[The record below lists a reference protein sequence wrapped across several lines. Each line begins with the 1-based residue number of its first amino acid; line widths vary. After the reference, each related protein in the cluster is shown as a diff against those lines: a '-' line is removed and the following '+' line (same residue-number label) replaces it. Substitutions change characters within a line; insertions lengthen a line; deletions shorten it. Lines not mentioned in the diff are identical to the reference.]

1 MSIIFK
7 LKPLIYAQQIAF
19 STKETLLFTHACA
32 YELRREPGDFVECG
46 VAAGAQVIAMA
57 CAAPNKT
64 IYCFDSFEGIPLASN
79 RDYQQP
85 GIGNLSQKEK
95 EKLPDPGDKSLL
107 KSSGITAISENDFT
121 QHIINSGAWHPN
133 IITIKGWFEETL
145 PNNSIEKI
153 SLLRLDG
160 DLYSST
166 FTCLKY
172 LFKKV
177 INGGIVIID
186 DFTLKGCREACND
199 YFKEVNYHPR
209 YQRVSTIAYFIK

>member
-1 MSIIFK
+1 MNITFN
-7 LKPLIYAQQIAF
+7 LKPLSYAQQIAF

-32 YELRREPGDFVECG
+32 YELRRAQGDFVECG

-57 CAAPNKT
+57 AAAPKKR
-64 IYCFDSFEGIPLASN
+64 IWCFDSFRGIPMASN
-79 RDYQQP
+79 RDDQQP
-85 GIGNLSQKEK
+85 GIRKFNRWETHR
-95 EKLPDPGDKSLL
+95 PAPGDRSLL
-107 KSSGITAISENDFT
+107 ITSGVAAFSESQFIFNL
-121 QHIINSGAWHPN
+121 QKAGVWHDHE
-133 IITIKGWFEETL
+133 IITVNGWFEDTI
-145 PNNSIEKI
+145 PCNQIEKI

-209 YQRVSTIAYFIK
+209 YQRISTIAYFIK